1 MDEATASL
9 ASAIGERVRA
19 ERLSRRWTLDELAN
33 AAGVSRRMVVSVEQG
48 AVNPSGGTLLRLSA
62 ALGVGLPALVEA
74 PESRPVKVARLGQGA
89 VLWNGENGG
98 SGILMASTDPP
109 DVVELWDWLLGP
121 GDRHASEAHTSGTK
135 ELVHVLDGELTI
147 EVADQVITL
156 ATGDAASFAGDSP
169 HSYAN
174 ATPKPARFSLAV
186 FDPGASSP
194 TRGGLPN
201 V

>member
-1 MDEATASL
+1 MPEAEPRGPIGRGPGARCLVPGTWCLVPGAWCLVLGLAAWIVQYPARMDEATASL

-48 AVNPSGGTLLRLSA
+48 AVNPSVGTLLRLSA

-98 SGILMASTDPP
+98 SGILMASTD
-109 DVVELWDWLLGP
+109 LRMW
-121 GDRHASEAHTSGTK
+121 SSSGTGCSV
-135 ELVHVLDGELTI
+135 LVIDMRARLTR
-147 EVADQVITL
+147 
-156 ATGDAASFAGDSP
+156 
-169 HSYAN
+169 
-174 ATPKPARFSLAV
+174 PAPRSWCTCSM
-186 FDPGASSP
+186 GNSRSRSP
-194 TRGGLPN
+194 TR
-201 V
+201 